1 MMRHKPNYQKSIYA
15 LLAIVVIEAVF
26 LMASCQKKEGIRP
39 VIEKPKAERKKG
51 QPKVNPV
58 RSKAQEVTAPP
69 LAGTSNGAK
78 KKEQPK
84 PEGRETYL
92 ATVQGKIAIVLDD
105 WGYNLNNIELLKQI
119 EEPLTLAILPRR
131 AYSARIAEL
140 AQELNKEVILHL
152 PMEPHQ
158 EKQYQLEPDTI
169 LINMPKQEI
178 LKILETDFKSVPG
191 LKGISN
197 HMGSQATESEDLMKV
212 IFEELKKRKL
222 YFLDSLTGKTICPK
236 LALEV
241 KLPYARR
248 NVFLDNKSDAEYIL
262 GQLEALA
269 KTAKQDGFAVGIGHD
284 RKKTLEV
291 LVRAM
296 PELKKRGFKFV
307 YASEIVN

>member
-1 MMRHKPNYQKSIYA
+1 MRRKPNYQKSIYA

-26 LMASCQKKEGIRP
+26 LIASCQKKEGTRP
-39 VIEKPKAERKKG
+39 VIEKSQAERKKD
-51 QPKVNPV
+51 QPKANPV
-58 RSKAQEVTAPP
+58 RSKAQEATAPP
-69 LAGTSNGAK
+69 LAGNSNGAK

-84 PEGRETYL
+84 PEGREIYL
-92 ATVQGKIAIVLDD
+92 VAAQGKIAIVLDD
-105 WGYNLNNIELLKQI
+105 WGYSLNNVEPLKQI
-119 EEPLTLAILPRR
+119 DEPLTLAILPRR
-131 AYSARIAEL
+131 AYSTRIAEL
-140 AQELNKEVILHL
+140 AKELNKEVILHL

-178 LKILETDFKSVPG
+178 LRILEVDFKSVPG

-197 HMGSQATESEDLMKV
+197 HMGSQATESEDLMRV
-212 IFEELKKRKL
+212 IFEELKKKKL
-222 YFLDSLTGKTICPK
+222 YFLDSFTGKTVCKK

-248 NVFLDNKSDAEYIL
+248 DVFLDNKNDAEYIL
-262 GQLEALA
+262 GQLEVLA

-291 LVRAM
+291 LAQAL

-307 YASEIVN
+307 YASELVK